1 MFKKNKDLEKYIAD
15 SVHHVVFD
23 CQTGRVVYASKN
35 IQKKYLTNIEEP
47 TFDTFFPN
55 LNFEDIKRQ
64 ISEAPEKKIKLN
76 VNYQG
81 YNMPF
86 EFSKIEIGDRDKIMV
101 SLLVEQVFFGTFGE
115 KFSLVRRQD
124 LFITAY
130 IDDNYNIVGC
140 SHMYKKY
147 FKDASPKLIG
157 ANIYHNIINYRP
169 YEDVIRLRQIIEEH
183 YFWYGVAVL
192 KERDN
197 IFAPYIVVVYNRV
210 APILDSK
217 FEVHFFPLR
226 FFGDKTIFQ
235 YDFHSGRGSSVYSR
249 SIFEGIVHKYLAAD
263 DTEKY
268 LLFMDINNFKSI
280 NDFHGH
286 DCGDYVLRKIAE
298 ILSHVFKDYIV
309 SRHGGDEFAVYIDR
323 PTPKEKIIELIE
335 TMESMIEEQI
345 GDKFNATKNHLS
357 VGISKYKENG
367 TTLND
372 LIHEADVAM
381 YKAKRENLLYKFC
394 YD

>member
-124 LFITAY
+124 L
-130 IDDNYNIVGC
+130 
-140 SHMYKKY
+140 
-147 FKDASPKLIG
+147 L
-157 ANIYHNIINYRP
+157 
-169 YEDVIRLRQIIEEH
+169 Q
-183 YFWYGVAVL
+183 
-192 KERDN
+192 
-197 IFAPYIVVVYNRV
+197 
-210 APILDSK
+210 PIL
-217 FEVHFFPLR
+217 
-226 FFGDKTIFQ
+226 
-235 YDFHSGRGSSVYSR
+235 
-249 SIFEGIVHKYLAAD
+249 
-263 DTEKY
+263 
-268 LLFMDINNFKSI
+268 M
-280 NDFHGH
+280 
-286 DCGDYVLRKIAE
+286 
-298 ILSHVFKDYIV
+298 
-309 SRHGGDEFAVYIDR
+309 
-323 PTPKEKIIELIE
+323 III
-335 TMESMIEEQI
+335 I
-345 GDKFNATKNHLS
+345 
-357 VGISKYKENG
+357 
-367 TTLND
+367 
-372 LIHEADVAM
+372 
-381 YKAKRENLLYKFC
+381 
-394 YD
+394 